1 MNAPVFAKVHPPR
14 KGIAFMPRF
23 ETVENLT
30 APLSRV
36 FDFFSRPVNLIEIS
50 PPELH
55 FQLES
60 GPEQLQLGARFT
72 LRGRRWGLSQRMVS
86 EVTVWE
92 PEERF
97 VDEQR
102 EGPFKQWVHTHCFE
116 ALPDGGTRL
125 TDRIDYETP
134 GGLLGFILTTA
145 AVERELKWIFAYR
158 CEKLTGLLNG
168 QASEPR
174 A

>member
-1 MNAPVFAKVHPPR
+1 
-14 KGIAFMPRF
+14 MPRF
-23 ETVENLT
+23 EMVENLT

-36 FDFFSRPVNLIEIS
+36 FDFFSRPANLLKIS

-60 GPEQLQLGARFT
+60 APEQLQLGARIA
-72 LRGRRWGLSQRMVS
+72 LRGRRWGLSQRFVN
-86 EVTVWE
+86 EVTIWE
-92 PEERF
+92 PELRF

-102 EGPFKQWVHTHCFE
+102 EGPFKKWTHTHAFE

-134 GGLLGFILTTA
+134 GGMLGFVLTAA
-145 AVERELKWIFAYR
+145 AVERDLKWIFGYR
-158 CEKLTGLLNG
+158 RDKLVLALLDCR
-168 QASEPR
+168 Q
-174 A
+174 

>member
-1 MNAPVFAKVHPPR
+1 
-14 KGIAFMPRF
+14 MPRF
-23 ETVENLT
+23 ETIENLT

-36 FDFFSRPVNLIEIS
+36 FGFFSRPAHLIEIS

-55 FQLES
+55 FRLLS
-60 GPEQLQLGARFT
+60 APEQLTLGARIA
-72 LRGRRWGLSQRMVS
+72 LQGRRWGLSQRIVS

-102 EGPFKQWVHTHCFE
+102 EGPFKQWVHTHRFE

-125 TDRIDYETP
+125 TDCIDYETP
-134 GGLLGFILTTA
+134 GGLLGFILTAA

-158 CEKLTGLLNG
+158 CAKLAKLLDG
-168 QASEPR
+168 QGCEPR
-174 A
+174 ERASGRTNLAP